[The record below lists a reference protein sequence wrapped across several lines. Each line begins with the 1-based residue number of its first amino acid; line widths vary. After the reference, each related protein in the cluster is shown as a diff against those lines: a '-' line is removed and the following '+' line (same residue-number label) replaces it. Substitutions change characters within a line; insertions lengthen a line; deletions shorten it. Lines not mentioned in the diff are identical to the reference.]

1 MSRRLAHQRH
11 GRKSRANDG
20 RIGFL
25 TACLCGCRWDAGYK
39 QAGKDKEIFAAVRER
54 LLADNTKTNRG
65 KVHEIQQLHRKML
78 QEYFLTMDDD
88 GSGTLEEPEIKMLA
102 LSLGTQA
109 HACVGE
115 CGAVS

>member
-1 MSRRLAHQRH
+1 MPTSATVERAVPTSA
-11 GRKSRANDG
+11 GRG

-25 TACLCGCRWDAGYK
+25 TACMCGCRWDAGYK

-102 LSLGTQA
+102 LSLGTQ
-109 HACVGE
+109 HACIGE